1 MGWSFIRKGTN
12 LSGVGTFKTIQT
24 PSGTSPVATGLT
36 DTLTLTSSDNSIT
49 ITGNSATDTID
60 LIVAS
65 APSSGGLDLVSYT
78 QYGGF

>member
-1 MGWSFIRKGTN
+1 MIKGWSWLTGSSLFAA
-12 LSGVGTFKTIQT
+12 FKTIQT
-24 PSGTSPVATGLT
+24 PSGTSPVATGEDILT
-36 DTLTLTSSDNSIT
+36 FTSSDNSIT

-60 LIVAS
+60 FVVAS